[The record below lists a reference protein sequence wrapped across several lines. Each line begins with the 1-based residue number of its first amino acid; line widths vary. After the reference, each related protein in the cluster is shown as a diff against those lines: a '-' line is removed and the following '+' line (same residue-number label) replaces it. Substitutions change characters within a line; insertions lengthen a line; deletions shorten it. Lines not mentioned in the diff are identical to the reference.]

1 MNRLSSSSAPGA
13 SVSPG
18 SGAAGA
24 FGASAAPSNTRP
36 TGFRP
41 PGTGLASPQVQT
53 LLHRPEW
60 LLGTPLLP
68 SRHAFEL
75 PAAMPLIISV
85 GGGKG
90 GVGKSL
96 LSANLA
102 AKFVRTGMKVV
113 CFDLDF
119 GGPNLHTYFGV
130 DSRGVTLSD
139 VVVTGQKRF
148 EDVLLQT
155 PLQGCTLIP
164 GARSEA
170 LGREGSVDPAAMG
183 QIYDAVVGARA
194 RFGADVVILDLGA
207 GTQFHTIDMFLMAH
221 LGIVTALPEPT
232 SIENAYMFLKTALWR
247 LMDHVGARSKK
258 LRAPQ
263 EIKAALNASD
273 GQGFQSRGYA
283 ERIRA
288 LPQQDP
294 EFTRYL
300 FAAMAG
306 RRTGIVIN
314 QARNQQDVNVGGS
327 MELIANRY
335 FGFQSQFLGYLN
347 FDDVAWKSLRNRRLL
362 AIDFPQAILSHRL
375 NDIASRA
382 LTMFGL

>member
-1 MNRLSSSSAPGA
+1 MDRLPTSLGLRARGGPGVSGGSGVSAPH
-13 SVSPG
+13 
-18 SGAAGA
+18 
-24 FGASAAPSNTRP
+24 
-36 TGFRP
+36 
-41 PGTGLASPQVQT
+41 VQA
-53 LLHRPEW
+53 LLRRPEW
-60 LLGTPLLP
+60 LLGTPLFP
-68 SRHAFEL
+68 SRHALDIPQE
-75 PAAMPLIISV
+75 MPIIIAV

-130 DSRGVTLSD
+130 DSRGVSLTD
-139 VVVTGQKRF
+139 VVVNGSKSF
-148 EDVLLQT
+148 EDILLQT
-155 PLQGCTLIP
+155 PLPGCFLVP

-170 LGREGSVDPAAMG
+170 WGRDGAVDPAAMG
-183 QIYDAVVGARA
+183 QIYDAIMGARA

-207 GTQFHTIDMFLMAH
+207 GTQFHTIDMYLMAH

-247 LMDHVGARSKK
+247 LMDHVGSRSKK

-263 EIKAALNASD
+263 VIKAALTASD
-273 GQGFQSRGYA
+273 SQGFQSRGYA
-283 ERIRA
+283 DRIRGFGS
-288 LPQQDP
+288 QDP
-294 EFTRYL
+294 EFIRYL
-300 FAAMAG
+300 FAALAG
-306 RRTGIVIN
+306 RRSGIVIN

-327 MELIANRY
+327 MELIASRY

-375 NDIASRA
+375 NDIAARS
-382 LTMFGL
+382 LNLFGL

>member
-1 MNRLSSSSAPGA
+1 MDRLSPSSAPNA
-13 SVSPG
+13 PLT
-18 SGAAGA
+18 GA
-24 FGASAAPSNTRP
+24 FGAPAAASTSRP
-36 TGFRP
+36 AGNRP
-41 PGTGLASPQVQT
+41 AGAGLLAPQVQT

-60 LLGTPLLP
+60 LLGTPLWP
-68 SRHAFEL
+68 SRHAAML
-75 PAAMPLIISV
+75 PGEMPLIISV

-102 AKFVRTGMKVV
+102 AKFVRSGLKVV

-130 DSRGVTLSD
+130 DSRGVTLTD

-164 GARSEA
+164 GARSEGW
-170 LGREGSVDPAAMG
+170 GREGAVDPAAMG
-183 QIYDAVVGARA
+183 QIYDAVIGAKS

-207 GTQFHTIDMFLMAH
+207 GTQYHTIDMFLMAH

-247 LMDHVGARSKK
+247 LMDHVGARSRK
-258 LRAPQ
+258 LRSPPL
-263 EIKAALNASD
+263 IKAALNASD
-273 GQGFQSRGYA
+273 SQGFQSRGYA
-283 ERIRA
+283 ERIRG
-288 LPQQDP
+288 LSGQDP
-294 EFTRYL
+294 EFIRYL
-300 FAAMAG
+300 FAALAG

-314 QARNQQDVNVGGS
+314 QARNQQDVNVGNS
-327 MELIANRY
+327 MELIASRY

-382 LTMFGL
+382 LSLFGI